1 MELFYTDCSD
11 VNNVYFIPNIT
22 KQYMHAYNI
31 SNDTIQTNKQHVIIC
46 EWNSLKQENKYV
58 YQINLRMLWY
68 VSTNYRYTDGHNCHI
83 FCIPSSQMKYFIFCL
98 PWRWR
103 LKLTRINPG
112 EKYLKSERISSL

>member
-46 EWNSLKQENKYV
+46 E
-58 YQINLRMLWY
+58 
-68 VSTNYRYTDGHNCHI
+68 
-83 FCIPSSQMKYFIFCL
+83 
-98 PWRWR
+98 
-103 LKLTRINPG
+103 
-112 EKYLKSERISSL
+112 